1 MNPYLKI
8 ARLDHWFKNI
18 FMGPGFVL
26 ALLFTGIKISNA
38 IAPVFIAVLSTCL
51 VTSANYVINEWLDAG
66 YDHHHP
72 TKWSRP
78 SASGQVKARYVYLEY
93 VLLSIAGLTLAS
105 LLTREFVIFSVFLLV
120 MGLIYNVRP
129 IRSKDRVY
137 LDVLSESVNNPLRL
151 LLGWSAL
158 ISGSLP
164 PSSIVIAYWMGG
176 AFLMAVKRYAEFR
189 AIGNA
194 EQAGMYRRSFRY
206 YTEEKLL
213 LTSFFYALSSAL
225 FLGIFLIKYRI
236 ELLLSFPLFALLF
249 VWYLAIGMKPHSQSQ
264 DPEKIYRE
272 RGFMAYVVF
281 LGIVV
286 MLLLIVDIPW
296 LQFLVERLTY

>member
-249 VWYLAIGMKPHSQSQ
+249 VWYLAIGMKPYSQSQ

>member
-249 VWYLAIGMKPHSQSQ
+249 VWYLAIGMKPYSQSQ

-286 MLLLIVDIPW
+286 MLLLIVDIPR